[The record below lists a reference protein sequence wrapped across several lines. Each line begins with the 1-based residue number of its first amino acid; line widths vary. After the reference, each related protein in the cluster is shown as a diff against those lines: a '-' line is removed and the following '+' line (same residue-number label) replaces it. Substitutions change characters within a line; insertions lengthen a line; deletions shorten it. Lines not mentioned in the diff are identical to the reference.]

1 MSELELGTTL
11 RRGSEGKD
19 VKRVQEWLSLHGF
32 SVQMDGQFGPATDAA
47 VRGFQRAHELTAD
60 GVVTEALFGTLVAPM
75 QAAVALIAPAR
86 GEDLGALT
94 VRYAR
99 QHLMQHP
106 REVGGDNRG
115 PWVRLYMKGRDGRQW
130 RWCAGFVSYCLKQ
143 AADTL
148 GQKLPVKQ
156 TFSCDVLAESARQG
170 GRLLD
175 GDAAGVQAELAPG
188 DLFLIRRSRSD
199 WRHVGI
205 ITRLAE
211 ETFSTIEGNTNDL
224 GSENGNEVLARTRSY
239 KGRDFVRIAMPAA
252 VG

>member
-19 VKRVQEWLSLHGF
+19 VKRVQEWLSLHGLG
-32 SVQMDGQFGPATDAA
+32 VQMDGKFGPATDAA
-47 VRGFQRAHELTAD
+47 VRSFQRTHARTVN
-60 GVVTEALFGTLVAPM
+60 GVVDEALFAVLVAPM
-75 QAAVALIAPAR
+75 RAALAPLAAK
-86 GEDLGALT
+86 GDDLGALT

-99 QHLMQHP
+99 QHLAQKP

-115 PWVRLYMKGRDGRQW
+115 PWVRLYMKGRDGAQW
-130 RWCAGFVSYCLKQ
+130 RWCAGFVSFCLKQ

-156 TFSCDVLAESARQG
+156 TFSCDVLAESARQS
-170 GRLLD
+170 GRFIRG
-175 GDAAGVQAELAPG
+175 GDASVRPALAPG
-188 DLFLIRRSRSD
+188 DFFLIRRTRND

-205 ITRLAE
+205 VTRLAE
-211 ETFSTIEGNTNDL
+211 ETFSTIEGNTNDS

-239 KGRDFVRIAMPAA
+239 QSRDFVRIGAARA